1 MADVNQILQQ
11 EQQEPQQNQQQND
24 QNPRR
29 YKRKGS
35 VRRFRSVFC
44 SIGLL
49 KRSKANDAIAL
60 INP

>member
-24 QNPRR
+24 QNPPEIQARR
-29 YKRKGS
+29 QRKT
-35 VRRFRSVFC
+35 V

-49 KRSKANDAIAL
+49 FN
-60 INP
+60 